1 MKIYTVVG
9 ARPNFLKIDPEL
21 PQTIIHTG
29 QHFHDN
35 MSSIFFRELGL
46 PKPKYNLKCKGSQV
60 GKMIDKLREIF
71 KKDKPD
77 LVLVF
82 GDTNSSLAGALA
94 ARYEHIKVAHVE
106 AGMRSWTDIPEEL
119 NRIIIDNIATVNM
132 CANNE
137 AVYNLN
143 KNGIVSD
150 FYEVGD
156 PMIDTLYRFLPIPN
170 TKNRNK
176 YILLTIH
183 REANATKDYL
193 AKLFKIL
200 KDTKEEYIFPA
211 HPRLIKFIKPP
222 KNVKVI
228 KPVGYKEMLKL
239 ESNAKKIIT
248 DSGGVQREGAWM
260 NIPVIVMRD
269 ETEWK
274 DLLNRGSLTLGNLG
288 NLKHLIETFKPPVFG
303 APQKGANKKIRGILA
318 KYV

>member
-1 MKIYTVVG
+1 MG

-29 QHFHDN
+29 QHFSDN
-35 MSSIFFRELGL
+35 MSDIFFRELGL
-46 PKPKYNLKCKGSQV
+46 PKPKYNLKCKGNQV
-60 GKMIDKLREIF
+60 GKMIDKLRDIF
-71 KKDKPD
+71 KKEKPN

-94 ARYEHIKVAHVE
+94 AKYEHIKVAHVE
-106 AGMRSWTDIPEEL
+106 AGMRSGTDIPEET

-132 CANNE
+132 CANSE

-143 KNGIVSD
+143 KNGIVNN

-156 PMIDTLYRFLPIPN
+156 PMIDTLYRFLPIPS

-193 AKLFKIL
+193 SKLFKVL

-211 HPRLIKFIKPP
+211 HPRLVKFINPP

-228 KPVGYKEMLKL
+228 KPVGYKKMLEL

-260 NIPVIVMRD
+260 NVPVIVMRD

-274 DLLNRGSLTLGNLG
+274 DLLNRGSLTLGNLD